1 MIIEIN
7 VHGVLL
13 LFHFESVLSITN
25 HEKQEK
31 IENTTKYQK
40 EQFSQLTNSKNL
52 VKYDAVTPATTKQS
66 ASAEITKI
74 REGAC
79 TGFLKA
85 TVIFELVE
93 YNLHKQHNRNLFHF
107 FEIIIVEV

>member
-1 MIIEIN
+1 MKN
-7 VHGVLL
+7 
-13 LFHFESVLSITN
+13 
-25 HEKQEK
+25 KKK
-31 IENTTKYQK
+31 IEYSTKYQN

-52 VKYDAVTPATTKQS
+52 VKYDAVTPARTNQS
-66 ASAEITKI
+66 ALAEITKI

-107 FEIIIVEV
+107 LGIIIVEV